1 MSTAQSLVPVTPSD
15 TVLLPAGSVALYV
28 GQSGN
33 LSVLPAVGDTP
44 VVLSEV
50 QGGSVLPIKV
60 RRVDATG
67 TTASGIVALY

>member
-33 LSVLPAVGDTP
+33 LRVLPAVGDTP